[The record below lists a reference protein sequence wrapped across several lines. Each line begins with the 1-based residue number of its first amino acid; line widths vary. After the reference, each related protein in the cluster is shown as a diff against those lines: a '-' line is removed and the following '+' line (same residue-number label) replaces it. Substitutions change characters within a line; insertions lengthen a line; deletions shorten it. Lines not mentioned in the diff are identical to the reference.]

1 MSDFRKPPTP
11 RTPADDDDS
20 SIPTGPPD
28 PYDDP
33 FSPQSLRREWR
44 VWLNPGFEWNTPEY
58 PFQALMRQHLLA
70 NTALDDIAALI
81 TTLTDVEINTQASA
95 ETQRLAHEA
104 LRYLQAAA
112 TRITQVSAQVEEEIH
127 ASIKKEN
134 EELAKGPQQR
144 DMFGDN

>member
-1 MSDFRKPPTP
+1 MDRRKPPTP
-11 RTPADDDDS
+11 DTRDD
-20 SIPTGPPD
+20 PP
-28 PYDDP
+28 PLRGLADP
-33 FSPQSLRREWR
+33 FSEQSLRLEWR
-44 VWLNPGFEWNTPEY
+44 VWLHGNFEWPPPEY
-58 PFQALMRQHLLA
+58 PFQALMRQNLLA

-81 TTLTDVEINTQASA
+81 TTLTDLECNVRASA

-134 EELAKGPQQR
+134 EELAKGPQQQT
-144 DMFGDN
+144 MFGDENN